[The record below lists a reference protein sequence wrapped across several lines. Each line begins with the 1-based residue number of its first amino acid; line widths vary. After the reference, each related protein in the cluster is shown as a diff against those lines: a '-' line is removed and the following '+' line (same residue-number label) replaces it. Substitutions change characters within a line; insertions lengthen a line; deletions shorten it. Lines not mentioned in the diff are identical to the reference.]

1 MAISDSQKVDYLW
14 KKLIFGVSNTNI
26 GGKAAANETIASPIV
41 VDARFVWSE
50 ASVIPTTAPLI
61 TTSQIELRTGADAVT
76 LVPDPTVPGNKA
88 WLALVDPN
96 GSTTDPAN
104 RVRNWIPPS
113 FGSDYLL
120 KVYSDNTVDPANS
133 LNPLNNGFE
142 WVFDYVSGVLQFVN
156 NVPNVG
162 TGLTV
167 EGYVYVGQVG
177 GTGGSG
183 GGGTGGSFSLFGDPD
198 PTLSAP
204 LKTNGQAITGEGGI
218 IFDTGAGPSTI
229 RADGSDDLMLEG
241 GDQGRVGISGYLFPD
256 AVGSAGDILVVDS
269 DGSLKFDKIR
279 NGNLPVGTSP
289 GQIFTWDGSTWVI
302 SDAPQGTIPQGTSN
316 GQILVWNSA
325 TGGWVAQA
333 NTTGQTYWNLVQNKP
348 TDIPVTGQN
357 IDSGT
362 LNLANGTL
370 VVNVSDSSANPEWS
384 AIQNRPTSFTP
395 SAHTHTFGQI
405 TGFPQGSTSGDLLT
419 WNGTQWLAQAP
430 QTAATSLTGLSDTDV
445 SGATS
450 GQVLRYNGTE
460 WVAATISA
468 NGLTAVSDDTNPV
481 LGGDLTTG
489 SFTIDGFNLPT
500 ADGSAGQVMVTDGNG
515 QLGFEQFYNL
525 FDLSPS
531 QGQSIRYGVLTW
543 EVYTPFD
550 GNYSNLSNVPSTFAP
565 SAHTHSFSDISDFP
579 TGSEGDV
586 LTYQSGQWVA
596 ATPTGGS
603 ATYSY
608 NDLTDV
614 PTEFPPS
621 THTHAWSEITALPTL
636 SQSGGNVTGSIDLGA
651 GTFALTAPAGSG
663 GSGSGGYEWAVFQ
676 YQAGDT
682 FDQAATQHSAGVA
695 IEYITADE
703 QNLTGFTFSGYNLP
717 PVACMIYAQNLFT
730 GKWNIIDT
738 TEIVDQQLFM
748 TDPNGKSYT
757 DPDLPKT
764 TQENV
769 GQWQM
774 AMSRANTGAN
784 NLNGLPT
791 YYARV
796 FVLFHIPG

>member
-370 VVNVSDSSANPEWS
+370 RKRE
-384 AIQNRPTSFTP
+384 
-395 SAHTHTFGQI
+395 
-405 TGFPQGSTSGDLLT
+405 
-419 WNGTQWLAQAP
+419 
-430 QTAATSLTGLSDTDV
+430 
-445 SGATS
+445 
-450 GQVLRYNGTE
+450 
-460 WVAATISA
+460 
-468 NGLTAVSDDTNPV
+468 
-481 LGGDLTTG
+481 
-489 SFTIDGFNLPT
+489 
-500 ADGSAGQVMVTDGNG
+500 
-515 QLGFEQFYNL
+515 
-525 FDLSPS
+525 
-531 QGQSIRYGVLTW
+531 
-543 EVYTPFD
+543 
-550 GNYSNLSNVPSTFAP
+550 
-565 SAHTHSFSDISDFP
+565 
-579 TGSEGDV
+579 
-586 LTYQSGQWVA
+586 
-596 ATPTGGS
+596 
-603 ATYSY
+603 
-608 NDLTDV
+608 
-614 PTEFPPS
+614 
-621 THTHAWSEITALPTL
+621 
-636 SQSGGNVTGSIDLGA
+636 
-651 GTFALTAPAGSG
+651 
-663 GSGSGGYEWAVFQ
+663 
-676 YQAGDT
+676 
-682 FDQAATQHSAGVA
+682 
-695 IEYITADE
+695 
-703 QNLTGFTFSGYNLP
+703 
-717 PVACMIYAQNLFT
+717 
-730 GKWNIIDT
+730 
-738 TEIVDQQLFM
+738 
-748 TDPNGKSYT
+748 
-757 DPDLPKT
+757 
-764 TQENV
+764 
-769 GQWQM
+769 
-774 AMSRANTGAN
+774 
-784 NLNGLPT
+784 
-791 YYARV
+791 
-796 FVLFHIPG
+796 